1 MQEHRGGPMETFIR
15 LFGSLLAFVYHCFD
29 RIVILGHIP
38 LLTRPENI
46 VHFFRDV
53 HQSGAITKDVLRK
66 RTDEYNRWVEAF
78 ARKRKIPAEWAERG
92 VRKEDY
98 VRPYLQRMERQNQ
111 FGVYFIL
118 KSMEVGPTF
127 RSSAPKF
134 QTADPDY
141 RIIGRQRCR
150 YTHYYFYIRDE
161 VLGPMSMCVGSF
173 LPFQITYYLNG
184 HHFIERELIRKK
196 IGFRKD
202 DNAFLAVDDPNALQA
217 AADRLSADIIRKRL
231 DYWTLIVGP
240 KFSKADREAI
250 NLKRHYS
257 IQQVEYCR
265 NLIFRRNFPI
275 HKLFER
281 SCDIGLLRLAPDK
294 ITQIFGFRINK
305 KLHGKLQSV
314 LDRIEH
320 GHHVFRACGRNAVL
334 RMYEKFT
341 TFLRLEALSHNLK
354 DFGLKKSLENLDAVR
369 RKLAA
374 ITDRFAAFEAEAL
387 NVHVDFPL
395 FQHLALPITSGRSR
409 VPGIKIQDTRLIR
422 LMEVLLHSG
431 TQIGGWR
438 TAQIHEAILAAFDLK
453 ANHYT
458 LTQLRY
464 DLRKMKAHGLIERDG
479 KRYAYR
485 LTPKGNKAALLFVLF
500 HKRVCGPLANSLFN
514 SPPRPELKPATRI
527 ETAYRKADRSI
538 QQILDLLAA

>member
-1 MQEHRGGPMETFIR
+1 MEIFVK
-15 LFGSLLAFVYHCFD
+15 LFGGVLAFVYHCFD

-53 HQSGAITKDVLRK
+53 HHSGPITKDVLRK
-66 RTDEYNRWVEAF
+66 RTNEYNGWVEAF
-78 ARKRKIPAEWAERG
+78 ARNHKIPIEWAEKG

-98 VRPYLQRMERQNQ
+98 VRPYQQRMERRSQ

-118 KSMEVGPTF
+118 KSMEVGPSF
-127 RSSAPKF
+127 RSSAPRF
-134 QTADPDY
+134 AVEDPDY

-184 HHFIERELIRKK
+184 HHYIERELLRRK
-196 IGFRKD
+196 IDFRKN
-202 DNAFLAVDDPNALQA
+202 DNAFLAVADPAALQS
-217 AADRLSADIIRKRL
+217 AADGLAAEVIRHRL

-240 KFSKADREAI
+240 KFSKADRQAI

-265 NLIFRRNFPI
+265 NLIFRRHFPI

-281 SCDIGLLRLAPDK
+281 SCDIGLLRMLPDK
-294 ITQIFGFRINK
+294 ITEIFGFRVNK
-305 KLHGKLQSV
+305 KLRGKLQSV
-314 LDRIEH
+314 LEMLEH
-320 GHHVFRACGRNAVL
+320 GHHVFRACGKNAVL

-341 TFLRLEALSHNLK
+341 TFLRLEALSNNLK
-354 DFGLKKSLENLDAVR
+354 DFGLKKSLDNLEAVR
-369 RKLAA
+369 QRLAA
-374 ITDRFAAFEAEAL
+374 ATDRLAAFEAEAL

-395 FQHLALPITSGRSR
+395 FQRLALPIQYGSSR
-409 VPGIKIQDTRLIR
+409 VPGIKIHDTRMIR
-422 LMEVLLHSG
+422 LMEVMLHAA
-431 TQIGGWR
+431 TKLGGWR
-438 TAQIHEAILAAFDLK
+438 IAEIHQAILAAFDLK
-453 ANHYT
+453 ADHYT

-464 DLRKMKAHGLIERDG
+464 DLRKMKAHGLLERDG

-485 LTPKGNKAALLFVLF
+485 LTEKGNKVALLFVLF
-500 HKRVCGPLANSLFN
+500 HKRVCGPLAQSLFN
-514 SPPRPELKPATRI
+514 SPPRPEVKPATKL
-527 ETAYRKADRSI
+527 EAAYRRADSSI
-538 QQILDLLAA
+538 QQVLQLLAA